1 MEHGGETTGGDS
13 LNPREESVETKPN
26 AKAETEVASND
37 DEKIYPP
44 MKKVMPA
51 MLAIYSVFFL
61 VALV

>member
-1 MEHGGETTGGDS
+1 MEQGGDTTGENS
-13 LNPREESVETKPN
+13 QQSQEKAVESKPN
-26 AKAETEVASND
+26 LKNETQAANSD

-44 MKKVMPA
+44 MSKVMPA